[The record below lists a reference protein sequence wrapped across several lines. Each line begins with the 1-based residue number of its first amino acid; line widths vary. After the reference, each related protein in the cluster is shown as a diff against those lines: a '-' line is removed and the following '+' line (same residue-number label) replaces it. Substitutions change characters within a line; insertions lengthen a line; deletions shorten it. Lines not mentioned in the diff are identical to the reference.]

1 MRTIDPKLPA
11 TVLGTGHRNRL
22 KPPFSLRH
30 LGDGVGV
37 DPGCGMEDD
46 PARGGGV
53 EHTVDDD
60 TVKV

>member
-11 TVLGTGHRNRL
+11 TVLRTGHRNRL